1 MHDAEFDRQNI
12 NQPKNSTT
20 YQSKYIFWFCVN
32 LDTEGN
38 WDPNYFSIVVNISNI
53 TPHFENKLRAHGVF
67 AMVISANITGDKKWR
82 KHKNQLGSVEREGR
96 STAEPSRAPHR
107 QPVIW
112 RILEE
117 MRFITYL
124 ARPAWLPLSLV
135 IFSVFPYRGG
145 KMLNS

>member
-1 MHDAEFDRQNI
+1 MQNLIDKRSAKRTAQLI
-12 NQPKNSTT
+12 NPNI
-20 YQSKYIFWFCVN
+20 YFWFSVN

-67 AMVISANITGDKKWR
+67 ARVISANITGDKKWR

>member
-1 MHDAEFDRQNI
+1 MHDAEFDRQKISQRTAQLINPNI
-12 NQPKNSTT
+12 
-20 YQSKYIFWFCVN
+20 YFWFSVN

-38 WDPNYFSIVVNISNI
+38 WDPNYLPIVVNISNI

-67 AMVISANITGDKKWR
+67 ARVISANITGDKKWR

>member
-1 MHDAEFDRQNI
+1 MQNLIDKRSAKRTAQLINPNIYFDSLWTWTQ
-12 NQPKNSTT
+12 KE
-20 YQSKYIFWFCVN
+20 K
-32 LDTEGN
+32 GN

-67 AMVISANITGDKKWR
+67 ARVISANITGDKKWR

>member
-1 MHDAEFDRQNI
+1 MHDAEFDRQKI
-12 NQPKNSTT
+12 SQKNSTT
-20 YQSKYIFWFCVN
+20 YQSKYIFWFSVN

-67 AMVISANITGDKKWR
+67 ARVISANITGDKKWR

>member
-1 MHDAEFDRQNI
+1 MHDAEFDRQKI
-12 NQPKNSTT
+12 SQKNSTT
-20 YQSKYIFWFCVN
+20 YQSKYIFWFSVN
-32 LDTEGN
+32 LDSEGN
-38 WDPNYFSIVVNISNI
+38 WDPNYLPIVVNISNI

-67 AMVISANITGDKKWR
+67 ARVISANITGDKKWR

>member
-1 MHDAEFDRQNI
+1 MHDAEFDRQKI
-12 NQPKNSTT
+12 SQKNSTT
-20 YQSKYIFWFCVN
+20 YQSKYIFWFSVN

-38 WDPNYFSIVVNISNI
+38 WDPNYLPIVVNISNI

-67 AMVISANITGDKKWR
+67 ARVISANITGDKKWR

>member
-1 MHDAEFDRQNI
+1 MHDAEFDRQKI
-12 NQPKNSTT
+12 SQKNSTT
-20 YQSKYIFWFCVN
+20 YQSKYIFWFSVN

-38 WDPNYFSIVVNISNI
+38 WDPHYLSIVVNISNI

-67 AMVISANITGDKKWR
+67 ARVISANITGDKKWR